1 MAPLWEREQ
10 SPEIEIVAV
19 PYNEVN
25 EFNIVQLDPDDSD
38 VELSESSEEMGT
50 GSEVDDG
57 TPESIPPTLLS
68 ISSEEDEVNDN
79 GKRKSPPSDETGSPP
94 SKRHSS
100 DEHSAPQP
108 AREIKAMRNG
118 EGNSTIVGNERH
130 DNDNDNEMENDND
143 NDRSE
148 TGSTP
153 PTRKSSEE
161 SLTFST
167 NSNQSDLILRTPEID
182 SDRDRSRIRSILI
195 THEGREAALRKR
207 INERAE
213 AEPRIA
219 KGDVPHIPSLTAGG
233 GLKLGPGTE
242 ETLSRIWD
250 HVLQPYLVCRCQ
262 ICTRGAARGERC

>member
-38 VELSESSEEMGT
+38 IELSGSSEEMST
-50 GSEVDDG
+50 GSEVNDG
-57 TPESIPPTLLS
+57 TPERVPPTLIS
-68 ISSEEDEVNDN
+68 ISSEEDEVNEN
-79 GKRKSPPSDETGSPP
+79 GKRKSPPSDEIGSPP

-100 DEHSAPQP
+100 DEHSAPNP

-118 EGNSTIVGNERH
+118 EAKSTIVGNESYDNDD
-130 DNDNDNEMENDND
+130 DNDNDNANDK
-143 NDRSE
+143 SE

-161 SLTFST
+161 SLTSSS

-182 SDRDRSRIRSILI
+182 SDRDRCRTRSILI

-242 ETLSRIWD
+242 EILSRIWD